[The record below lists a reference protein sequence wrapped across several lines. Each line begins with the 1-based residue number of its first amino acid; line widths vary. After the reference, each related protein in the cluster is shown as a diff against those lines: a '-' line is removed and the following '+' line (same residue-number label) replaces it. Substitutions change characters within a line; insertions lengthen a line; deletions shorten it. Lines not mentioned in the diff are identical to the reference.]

1 MDAAH
6 ATYIIGGEPRVSYLD
21 TVRDTDE
28 MAIDDGETDEGS
40 EEIQETKMTLVRE
53 AGLKSA
59 SPFHLGKCYF

>member
-1 MDAAH
+1 M
-6 ATYIIGGEPRVSYLD
+6 
-21 TVRDTDE
+21 TV
-28 MAIDDGETDEGS
+28 DDRETDEGS